1 MHSGAGQTSL
11 NKILACANAPPI
23 SNDMYKK
30 YEKIIGKIVEDE
42 AKASLSGQRLKK
54 ENLSSK
60 ILKNLCKN
68 CKNSKF

>member
-42 AKASLSGQRLKK
+42 AKAS
-54 ENLSSK
+54 
-60 ILKNLCKN
+60 CKRAAIEERELVIQN
-68 CKNSKF
+68 IE